1 MIQKWE
7 RLYHRVTYHSG
18 MKLNPYP
25 VKYDRYKCNSPLVEY
40 IKGSFQKN
48 VAATLCPA
56 AQPPPGCQAASI
68 ATILLPAS
76 LCTVPG
82 QLGPIRRA
90 CVRMCVHA
98 CVCTYLCVHS
108 ACVFVAREIHVT
120 HSGLPLL
127 TCTLLLKCHSSHTG
141 TGDKGVHG
149 LIQERQKEQR

>member
-56 AQPPPGCQAASI
+56 AQQPPGCQAASI
-68 ATILLPAS
+68 ATILLLAS
-76 LCTVPG
+76 PCTVPG
-82 QLGPIRRA
+82 QLDPIGRA
-90 CVRMCVHA
+90 CVCVCMHVCVRI
-98 CVCTYLCVHS
+98 CVCTVHVCVN
-108 ACVFVAREIHVT
+108 VWVHVC
-120 HSGLPLL
+120 L
-127 TCTLLLKCHSSHTG
+127 
-141 TGDKGVHG
+141 
-149 LIQERQKEQR
+149 